1 MAINKDFLVKNGLQV
16 GGNTQITG
24 SLTAA
29 GLVYPVSDGD
39 EYHAMVTDGTGNLSF
54 ASVDTVESNVTNQ
67 TGSLIPKGTPVYQT
81 GAAGQTLTIAPSD
94 ASDPNT
100 MPSIGVAASD
110 IADGD
115 TGRVIHSG
123 YIKGVDTSAF
133 NEGDR
138 IYVADGGGYQVDR
151 PAGEDH
157 IVQFL
162 GVVTKVHATN
172 GSGVV
177 FNTASA
183 YSVPNLN
190 DGNIFIGDS
199 TNTYTTATLD
209 TSIVPENTNLYFT
222 DQRAKSA
229 IESSTHLTVDGGT
242 FYIDTDANRIGIN
255 DTSPQHALD
264 VTGSIGIA
272 GTEVIDSGGEVVTA
286 RLKDSGVT
294 ANTYGSASQV
304 PVITID
310 AKGRIT
316 SASTTSVAG
325 VSSFTYNSSTNNLNI
340 STADGGSFDADISAI
355 GGSIQGTLADT
366 KVQYGVNYSGTPQQ
380 GSFFFDSLNQKL
392 KVYTGTEFV
401 DAVPAGSGGGGG
413 GETTDAVATFEKYT
427 YSIPSATNAISGTDD
442 NGNQLAYVVD
452 GSQNVELYVNGI
464 KQVEGATNDY
474 VATTGTSVTL
484 TYNLAA
490 GDVVDVQV
498 YELLTQDAFYL
509 KSETFTKTET
519 NTQISN
525 AIADYVP
532 LAGGTMT
539 GPLAT
544 TKITVDGTTLV
555 TDSDNNRVGIG
566 TASPSA
572 KAHIIVDPTTATVN
586 TLGYWDNDHFTV
598 SSSAA
603 NNALGFGVAINDDNS
618 SAHLYVAKATA
629 SWETM
634 YLHASDFKFYSGASN
649 SVNISADGY
658 LGIGVNATHGIET
671 ATQLGVKASYF
682 QPINSDYVSYSGT
695 TPTIHSTASGSLA
708 FSMAGVNEMV
718 KWNDVAGHIFKMPSK
733 QIVLNATSTTDY
745 TGVLLQHAGS
755 NRGWFGVAGTTGHFS
770 NAAVQNDVVIRSES
784 NLILAAGGSD
794 DRVYIASDGKVGIG
808 DSAPARALDIG
819 SPGNALGQLIF
830 SDIGSDSYGNPGAFN
845 TNSNGDK
852 VILYT
857 DGSTS
862 YDGRIGVGSSSNMW
876 VKSYGNTAG
885 VGKFEIYTGGSKTAT
900 FDGNGNL
907 GIGVSSPTYKLEVEG
922 NSRINGTSD
931 ALTVNTVRA
940 GTLISMRLNG
950 VQEGTIDVTT
960 SGTTYNTT
968 SDRRLKDNITAIVDG
983 KEKLLAMNPVTFSFK
998 ADPEE
1003 AIVSGFIAQ
1012 EMAEVVPEAVTGEPD
1027 GERMMS
1033 MDYGRITPTIVA
1045 ALQDALREIE
1055 ELKERIK
1062 TLEAK

>member
-16 GGNTQITG
+16 GGNTSITG

-39 EYHAMVTDGTGNLSF
+39 QYHAMVTDGTGNLSF
-54 ASVDTVESNVTNQ
+54 GSVDTVESDATNQ

-94 ASDPNT
+94 AADPNT

-110 IADGD
+110 IANGD
-115 TGRVIHSG
+115 TGRIIHSG
-123 YIKGVDTSAF
+123 YIKGLDTSAF

-138 IYVADGGGYQVDR
+138 IYVADGGGYQVNR
-151 PAGEDH
+151 PAGENNV
-157 IVQFL
+157 VQFL
-162 GVVTKVHATN
+162 GVVTKVDATS
-172 GSGVV
+172 GSIVV

-209 TSIVPENTNLYFT
+209 TSIVPENGSLYFT
-222 DQRAKSA
+222 DARAKTA

-255 DTSPQHALD
+255 DTSPQYALD

-442 NGNQLAYVVD
+442 SGNQLAYVVD
-452 GSQNVELYVNGI
+452 GSQNIELYVNGI

-509 KSETFTKTET
+509 KSETFTRTET

-566 TASPSA
+566 TATPAHTLHTVVNKASDGITNDGQVYALQLSNDDTTNGNAVGMTFGHGGYSYTNFIGSIRTGAGANPTGDLTFGGRPSDGA
-572 KAHIIVDPTTATVN
+572 TFVRHVTIKNNGRVGIGTTNPTEHLTLTDDYPIIHFNNASNVTQGYIGYHTAWDTVLVGSKTAVPLAFDTDNAHRMVIDADGRVLIGHESYKAVNATLEVTAQNQTSLECNFFNSDASRTADRTLQLGSGDTQSIIWARNGTMQIGTRHNYNLEFIINNGKT
-586 TLGYWDNDHFTV
+586 GEV
-598 SSSAA
+598 SSSAMTI
-603 NNALGFGVAINDDNS
+603 GS
-618 SAHLYVAKATA
+618 SST
-629 SWETM
+629 
-634 YLHASDFKFYSGASN
+634 SGN
-649 SVNISADGY
+649 
-658 LGIGVNATHGIET
+658 
-671 ATQLGVKASYF
+671 
-682 QPINSDYVSYSGT
+682 
-695 TPTIHSTASGSLA
+695 
-708 FSMAGVNEMV
+708 
-718 KWNDVAGHIFKMPSK
+718 
-733 QIVLNATSTTDY
+733 
-745 TGVLLQHAGS
+745 GVLL
-755 NRGWFGVAGTTGHFS
+755 NKEGT
-770 NAAVQNDVVIRSES
+770 AVFRST
-784 NLILAAGGSD
+784 I
-794 DRVYIASDGKVGIG
+794 
-808 DSAPARALDIG
+808 
-819 SPGNALGQLIF
+819 
-830 SDIGSDSYGNPGAFN
+830 
-845 TNSNGDK
+845 NSNELM
-852 VILYT
+852 ILDNYN
-857 DGSTS
+857 GSGF
-862 YDGRIGVGSSSNMW
+862 YQVDYRWNNAEVGS
-876 VKSYGNTAG
+876 VT
-885 VGKFEIYTGGSKTAT
+885 V
-900 FDGNGNL
+900 
-907 GIGVSSPTYKLEVEG
+907 
-922 NSRINGTSD
+922 TS
-931 ALTVNTVRA
+931 A
-940 GTLISMRLNG
+940 
-950 VQEGTIDVTT
+950 
-960 SGTTYNTT
+960 GTTYNTT
-968 SDRRLKDNITAIVDG
+968 SDRRLKENIELITDG
-983 KEKLLAMNPVTFSFK
+983 KEKLLAMKPCTFSFK
-998 ADPEE
+998 ADEE
-1003 AIVSGFIAQ
+1003 SNIVTGFIAQ
-1012 EMAEVVPEAVTGEPD
+1012 EMAEVIPEAVTGDPD
-1027 GERMMS
+1027 SERMMS

-1045 ALQDALREIE
+1045 ALQDALKEIE

-1062 TLEAK
+1062 KLEAK

>member
-16 GGNTQITG
+16 GGNTSITG

-39 EYHAMVTDGTGNLSF
+39 QYHAMVTDGSGNLSF
-54 ASVDTVESNVTNQ
+54 ASVDTVESDVTNNS
-67 TGSLIPKGTPVYQT
+67 GSLIAKGTPVYQT
-81 GAAGQTLTIAPSD
+81 GAAGSTLTIAPSD
-94 ASDPNT
+94 ASNTNT

-110 IADGD
+110 IANGS
-115 TGRVIHSG
+115 TGRIIHSG
-123 YIKGVDTSAF
+123 YLKGLDTSAF

-138 IYVADGGGYQVDR
+138 IYVADGGGYQVNR
-151 PAGEDH
+151 PAGEDNV
-157 IVQFL
+157 VQFL
-162 GVVTKVHATN
+162 GVVTNVDATS
-172 GSGVV
+172 GSIVV

-190 DGNIFIGDS
+190 DGNIFIGDN

-209 TSIVPENTNLYFT
+209 TSIVPENGSLYFT
-222 DQRAKSA
+222 DARAKTA

-255 DTSPQHALD
+255 DTSPQYALD

-442 NGNQLAYVVD
+442 SGNQLAYVVD

-509 KSETFTKTET
+509 KADTYTKTEV
-519 NTQISN
+519 NTQIST
-525 AIADYVP
+525 ATADYLP
-532 LAGGTMT
+532 LVGGTMT
-539 GPLAT
+539 GPLTT
-544 TKITVDGTTLV
+544 TKITVDGSTLV

-566 TASPSA
+566 TSTPSQ
-572 KAHIIVDPTTATVN
+572 
-586 TLGYWDNDHFTV
+586 TL
-598 SSSAA
+598 
-603 NNALGFGVAINDDNS
+603 
-618 SAHLYVAKATA
+618 
-629 SWETM
+629 
-634 YLHASDFKFYSGASN
+634 
-649 SVNISADGY
+649 
-658 LGIGVNATHGIET
+658 
-671 ATQLGVKASYF
+671 
-682 QPINSDYVSYSGT
+682 
-695 TPTIHSTASGSLA
+695 
-708 FSMAGVNEMV
+708 
-718 KWNDVAGHIFKMPSK
+718 DVAGVIRSTRANYAKLMLNSTTPNNTWLVENSNGKLVFTEDGVASHLYIVEGGNIGIGTNSPSSPLTIK
-733 QIVLNATSTTDY
+733 SSTTDY
-745 TGVLLQHAGS
+745 SGGIRIVNSVGTATSAVAMAGTNLYLSSNATDDHIIIDSSGNVDIGNGTFYFNDTTKLFTIENSGTNAGGLNINSNNGRIYFGGNRAIEGAADGS
-755 NRGWFGVAGTTGHFS
+755 NISFGEGYSALYLQDNTT
-770 NAAVQNDVVIRSES
+770 
-784 NLILAAGGSD
+784 
-794 DRVYIASDGKVGIG
+794 
-808 DSAPARALDIG
+808 
-819 SPGNALGQLIF
+819 
-830 SDIGSDSYGNPGAFN
+830 
-845 TNSNGDK
+845 
-852 VILYT
+852 
-857 DGSTS
+857 
-862 YDGRIGVGSSSNMW
+862 
-876 VKSYGNTAG
+876 
-885 VGKFEIYTGGSKTAT
+885 
-900 FDGNGNL
+900 
-907 GIGVSSPTYKLEVEG
+907 
-922 NSRINGTSD
+922 INGTTD

-968 SDRRLKDNITAIVDG
+968 SDRRLKENIELITDG

-1012 EMAEVVPEAVTGEPD
+1012 EMAEVVPEAVTGDPD

-1045 ALQDALREIE
+1045 ALQDALKEIE